1 MIAVELFAGLAG
13 ASLQVHLRS
22 CFPQRLMGSCCAG
35 SAPCHTREFYRR
47 QKNRGRVWGLHI
59 LTPHLHLLLR
69 KTSTILNTTTTTTIT
84 ITATAVATTS
94 KHFEILCH
102 SVPAIAVVFSL
113 VFMILAPCAG
123 KMLGQFL
130 LHLMSCFS
138 YLAVP
143 QLYTLKDFHTIYS
156 VVIKVVQNSF
166 IKPSCV
172 EIKIYQRC
180 HFTYAN

>member
-1 MIAVELFAGLAG
+1 MLIKKICICTFILEFHERRSAAHTEWSMIAVELFAGLAG

-113 VFMILAPCAG
+113 
-123 KMLGQFL
+123 
-130 LHLMSCFS
+130 
-138 YLAVP
+138 YL
-143 QLYTLKDFHTIYS
+143 
-156 VVIKVVQNSF
+156 
-166 IKPSCV
+166 
-172 EIKIYQRC
+172 
-180 HFTYAN
+180 